1 MRIIEDTKLD
11 FDDVLI
17 APKRSD
23 LESRSQVT
31 LARQFTFK
39 HAEFEWTGV
48 PIVAS
53 NVNSIGTFRT
63 ARVLSKHNMLTLLR
77 KTYDVHD
84 FEKARLPRHVLEN
97 IVVSAGSSQKDIDRI
112 DRILDFF
119 PEITKIDLDVANG
132 YTKMFS
138 DHVRRIREL
147 FPDYI
152 IIAGA
157 VATPEMTEQ
166 LILDG
171 ADIIRVGIG
180 PGSVCVTR
188 KMTGVGYPQLSAIIE
203 CCDAAHGLKGHI
215 MSDGGCRVPGDVAKA
230 LGAGADFV
238 ILGGMFAGTDET
250 GADYYGMASETAM
263 IENYGEIPDYRAA
276 EGKHVRLPNK
286 GSLDDVIK
294 EIMGGLRSAATYIG
308 ASKIKEF
315 PKRTNFVRVN
325 RQLNTTFNQYEI

>member
-1 MRIIEDTKLD
+1 MYLENDVKLD

-17 APKRSD
+17 RPKRSD

-31 LARQFTFK
+31 LERQFTFR
-39 HAEFEWTGV
+39 HAEFGWTGV

-53 NVNSIGTFRT
+53 NVNTIGTFKT
-63 ARVLSKHNMLTLLR
+63 AKVLSKYNMLTLLR
-77 KTYDVHD
+77 KFYDVND
-84 FEKARLPRHVLEN
+84 FEKANLSRRELEN
-97 IVVSAGSSQKDIDRI
+97 VVVTAGSFKEDIDRI
-112 DRILDFF
+112 VRVLDYY

-138 DHVRRIREL
+138 NHVRKIREM
-147 FPDYI
+147 FPDHI

-157 VATPEMTEQ
+157 VATAEMTEQ

-171 ADIIRVGIG
+171 ADVVRVGIG

-215 MSDGGCRVPGDVAKA
+215 MSDGGCRVAGDVAKA
-230 LGAGADFV
+230 FCGGADFV

-250 GADYYGMASETAM
+250 GTDYYGMASETAM
-263 IENYGEIPDYRAA
+263 NENYGGIPDYRAA
-276 EGKHVRLPNK
+276 EGKHVKLPDRGPLEN
-286 GSLDDVIK
+286 VIK
-294 EIMGGLRSAATYIG
+294 EIMGGLRSTGTYIG

-315 PKRTNFVRVN
+315 PKRTTFVRVN
-325 RQLNTTFNQYEI
+325 RQLNTVFNQYEI